1 MNTKIN
7 EGKLI
12 SGKDA
17 LIALANGQDVEYM
30 DTSNTFKSLGWGK
43 AFGLETNLFFSDRF
57 KFRLKPRTITINGIE
72 VPAPFEPKDGDKYY
86 HISVQTSLGYGWD
99 EWESSDYDDAVASV
113 FGAWRT
119 EEEIQQVVAA
129 LRQVFGGSHDN

>member
-1 MNTKIN
+1 MNAKIN

-17 LIALANGQDVEYM
+17 LIALANGEDVEY
-30 DTSNTFKSLGWGK
+30 TSINGWNDVKHLHAYEFLSAGY
-43 AFGLETNLFFSDRF
+43 E
-57 KFRLKPRTITINGIE
+57 FRLKPRTITINGIE
-72 VPAPFEPKDGDKYY
+72 VPARGQNYQYGDAMYILNSLEPEEYSMVVLDQ
-86 HISVQTSLGYGWD
+86 VD
-99 EWESSDYDDAVASV
+99 EVPAYW
-113 FGAWRT
+113 WRT